1 MARHYKGSSQMITAS
16 KSRIYCLFTFLTCFA
31 TGVVLGA
38 TDHGAILQEATL
50 AMNDDYMQEW
60 AYTETTIEAEEKMVG
75 RYDPRQPA
83 GERWQ
88 LLSFNDRN
96 PTAQEVADY
105 AEDKEDDN
113 GSSSSENGDHDV
125 SDIAEPDS
133 LRLIEETDDYWLYS
147 FTPIED
153 EEEEEFMKHI
163 DATMKI
169 VKDGPYIEYID
180 MHSNKPFKPQFGV
193 KIKEFV
199 TRLRFGRASN
209 DGPVV
214 PLSVD
219 VRIKARAFLAI
230 GIDETIS
237 VSFSDYEYVGD

>member
-1 MARHYKGSSQMITAS
+1 MNTLLKTNRYTVVPVFA
-16 KSRIYCLFTFLTCFA
+16 CFA
-31 TGVVLGA
+31 ASIALGA
-38 TDHGAILQEATL
+38 TNHAAILQEAAQ
-50 AMNDDYMQEW
+50 AMDDDYMQAW
-60 AYTETTIEAEEKMVG
+60 AYTETSIESAEHTVG
-75 RYDPRQPA
+75 RYDPRLPV

-88 LLSFNDRN
+88 LLSLNDRQ
-96 PTAQEVADY
+96 PTAQEIADY
-105 AEDKEDDN
+105 AEGKAGDN
-113 GSSSSENGDHDV
+113 GSSSADKADHDV
-125 SDIAEPDS
+125 DDIAESDS

-147 FTPIED
+147 FTPVED
-153 EEEEEFMKHI
+153 DDEEEFMKHV

-169 VKDGPYIEYID
+169 IKDGPYIEYID

-193 KIKEFV
+193 KVNEFV
-199 TRLRFGRASN
+199 TRLQFGRASD

-230 GIDETIS
+230 GIDEMMS

>member
-1 MARHYKGSSQMITAS
+1 MNTLLNINRYTVVSVFAFLAAS
-16 KSRIYCLFTFLTCFA
+16 VA
-31 TGVVLGA
+31 LGA
-38 TDHGAILQEATL
+38 TDHSAILQEAAQ
-50 AMNDDYMQEW
+50 AMDDDYMQAW
-60 AYTETTIEAEEKMVG
+60 AYTETSIESEEHTVG
-75 RYDPRQPA
+75 RYDPRLPV

-88 LLSFNDRN
+88 LLSLNDKQ
-96 PTAQEVADY
+96 PTTQEMADY
-105 AEDKEDDN
+105 AAGKAGDN
-113 GSSSSENGDHDV
+113 GSSSADKGDHDV
-125 SDIAEPDS
+125 DNIAESDS

-147 FTPIED
+147 FTPVED
-153 EEEEEFMKHI
+153 DDEEEFMKHV

-169 VKDGPYIEYID
+169 IKDGPYIEYID

-193 KIKEFV
+193 KVKEFV
-199 TRLRFGRASN
+199 TRLQFGRASD

>member
-1 MARHYKGSSQMITAS
+1 MNSVFILTRY
-16 KSRIYCLFTFLTCFA
+16 RFTPMLAFFA
-31 TGVVLGA
+31 TAAALGS
-38 TDHGAILQEATL
+38 TDHGAILQNATQ

-60 AYTETTIEAEEKMVG
+60 AYTETTIEDEENVVG
-75 RYDPRQPA
+75 RYDPRRA
-83 GERWQ
+83 EGERWQ
-88 LLSFNDRN
+88 LLSFNDRQ

-105 AEDKEDDN
+105 AEEKEYDN
-113 GSSSSENGDHDV
+113 DSSSSDNGDHDV
-125 SDIAEPDS
+125 SDMAEPDS
-133 LRLIEETDDYWLYS
+133 LRLIEETVDYWLYG

-153 EEEEEFMKHI
+153 DEEEEFMKHV

-169 VKDGPYIEYID
+169 IKDGPYIEYID
-180 MHSNKPFKPQFGV
+180 MHSDKPFKPQFGV

-199 TRLRFGRASN
+199 TRLRFGLAAN

-230 GIDETIS
+230 SIDETIS